1 MNLSEL
7 NKHLELIQ
15 KLHKAQEL
23 YQNISAK
30 TLGATKLDGMPH
42 GSGVG
47 DKVGML
53 AIELAD
59 LEARINYLKFEVQKN
74 SVGVEAFINNIDDD
88 LTRMIFRLRYLHG
101 YSWREISSFIGGK
114 NTEEAVKMI
123 CYRYLNS

>member
-15 KLHKAQEL
+15 KLQKAQEL
-23 YQNISAK
+23 YQTLSAR

-42 GSGVG
+42 GSGTG
-47 DKVGML
+47 DKTGML

-59 LEARINYLKFEVQKN
+59 LSARINYLKNEVEKN
-74 SVGVEAFINNIDDD
+74 MFPIENFINQIDDD
-88 LTRMIFRLRYLHG
+88 LTRLIFRLRYLHG
-101 YSWREISSFIGGK
+101 YTWREISSLVGGK

>member
-7 NKHLELIQ
+7 NKHLDLIQ

-74 SVGVEAFINNIDDD
+74 SVGVEAFDIYMAI
-88 LTRMIFRLRYLHG
+88 LGEKFLCL
-101 YSWREISSFIGGK
+101 SV
-114 NTEEAVKMI
+114 VKI
-123 CYRYLNS
+123 LKKQ